1 MMKRLGLF
9 VVTTAW
15 IAMAATAQEDYEP
28 WINIQ
33 EGSVVCRQGILGP
46 PGGGGPIL
54 SYDATLHDPR
64 GNQVADHDK
73 WTYSYR
79 LDGQYSHEPLTSG
92 IYTCKARFQ
101 VNGSTI
107 GNLEVW
113 RFINNCGANDERGE
127 MIAEY
132 HEHGV
137 NYTPDCADFATS
149 GGTANFS
156 WSKLNGGFSNG
167 NPHSP
172 YGIVTGGLTSGLE
185 ATRTN
190 YNRGGIRLT
199 SGYRCPHGN
208 AAVNGAAQSYH
219 MQGRAADMYSA
230 SYAWTEA
237 EFNLLKAAADQTGPA
252 ESFSWTT
259 YTDRHYHASW

>member
-9 VVTTAW
+9 VVATAW
-15 IAMAATAQEDYEP
+15 MAMAAMAQEDYEP

-64 GNQVADHDK
+64 GSQVADHDK

-132 HEHGV
+132 HDHGV
-137 NYTPDCADFATS
+137 NYTPVCTDFATS
-149 GGTANFS
+149 GGSANFS
-156 WSKLNGGFSNG
+156 WSELNGGFSNG

-185 ATRTN
+185 STRSL
-190 YNRGGIRLT
+190 YNRGGIQLT

-208 AAVNGAAQSYH
+208 AAVSGAAQSYH
-219 MQGRAADMYSA
+219 MHGRAADMYSA
-230 SYAWTEA
+230 SHAWTEA

-252 ESFSWTT
+252 ESFSWST
-259 YTDRHYHASW
+259 YTDRHYHAAW